1 MFIPPLPVCKA
12 ARPAQTAWRN
22 RTTRSYSAAMPPL
35 LIRTAAGALAGCGVF
50 ALLAA
55 GLFDPL
61 HERMIDA
68 RLRAM
73 PAAAPEPSLHIIG
86 IRDLAGR
93 GWPWPRLDYALIL
106 RAITPFQPAV
116 VGIEVPLDGADTFFA
131 NYDYQLAQALER
143 FPRAVLSAAALSTRS
158 QTPQPG
164 HLIPIPCHGSV
175 ESLPLYQSAFWP
187 FAAFARQARIGP
199 ANLVP
204 DRDGLVR
211 RAPLVF
217 RFGSQVFPSWALLIY
232 GQHAGV
238 DWKNSEIVPGRSIR
252 LRGPTGEVLRDIP
265 VDSSGAFRIRY
276 RPRSQPPA
284 EFEFWNTLLA
294 SEQRLSGSPP
304 VVDLTALRQKAVL
317 IGRLEPTIAET
328 VPTPQGDRL
337 PFEIQMEILHN
348 IYQKDWFRPS
358 PWFWNLPVVLLAG
371 AAAALASGL
380 RSRRTALLV
389 PLLLLA
395 TSPLFLLTDEILW
408 PWPAVAL
415 AILLGAGTG
424 WLLRNPKT

>member
-1 MFIPPLPVCKA
+1 
-12 ARPAQTAWRN
+12 
-22 RTTRSYSAAMPPL
+22 MPPL
-35 LIRTAAGALAGCGVF
+35 LIRTAAGALAGCAVF

-73 PAAAPEPSLHIIG
+73 PAAAPDPSIHVIG

-116 VGIEVPLDGADTFFA
+116 VALEVPLDGPDTFYA
-131 NYDYQLAQALER
+131 NYDHQLAQALER
-143 FPRAVLSAAALSTRS
+143 FPRAVLSAAALTTRS
-158 QTPQPG
+158 QSPQPG
-164 HLIPIPCHGSV
+164 HLVPLPCPGSV

-187 FAAFARQARIGP
+187 SATFARQGQIGP

-204 DRDGLVR
+204 DRDGLIR

-232 GQHAGV
+232 GRHAGV
-238 DWKNSEIVPGRSIR
+238 DWKTSEIVPGRSIR

-265 VDSSGAFRIRY
+265 IDRSGALRIRY
-276 RPRSQPPA
+276 RPRTQPPA

-294 SEQRLSGSPP
+294 SEQRLNGFPP
-304 VVDLTALRQKAVL
+304 VVDLPALRQKAVL
-317 IGRLEPTIAET
+317 IGRLEPTIAEAL
-328 VPTPQGDRL
+328 PTPQGDRL
-337 PFEIQMEILHN
+337 PFEIQLEVLQN

-358 PWFWNLPVVLLAG
+358 PWSWNLPV
-371 AAAALASGL
+371 
-380 RSRRTALLV
+380 
-389 PLLLLA
+389 LLLLGILSA
-395 TSPLFLLTDEILW
+395 LPTGLPDRRAALLLPFFLLAASAVTLLTDQIIW
-408 PWPAVAL
+408 PWPAFVL
-415 AILLGAGTG
+415 TILLATGTG
-424 WLLRNPKT
+424 WFLRTPKT